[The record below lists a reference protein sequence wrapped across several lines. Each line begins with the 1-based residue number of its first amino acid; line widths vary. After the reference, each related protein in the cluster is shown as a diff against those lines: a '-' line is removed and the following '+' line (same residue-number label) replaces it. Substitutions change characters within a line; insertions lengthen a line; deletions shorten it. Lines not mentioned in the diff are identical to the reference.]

1 MTCWRRKYRELNTG
15 QKRLLFAFLAL
26 LVAVLFAVLVL
37 FLIPGQFK
45 VKRILVLDKGPGII
59 YFNLN
64 SVEQMS
70 TFMPWI
76 DTEAIID
83 DLPKEGKYNKFRLFR
98 FKNGDVLRVR
108 KSKEDP
114 VRNVSYEIYV
124 NNDYVV
130 DMDWYLSLADSVN
143 TRLEIV
149 INASIP
155 FFKRWRYMQIYHEI
169 NRKLDTALTHFQH
182 KINKASENYRLNVLQ
197 DTLLAR
203 QKYMGIGGTVH
214 RLDYAKKMDKDLPRV
229 LIYGIRHDLL
239 KPGTKPVILFLNRT
253 KDSIQYIVGIQ
264 IKDSVESEIPKPFK
278 LFYMPGML
286 YKKFEVT
293 GDYVYSSLA
302 RRDAIQYLKAS
313 NNKLLTGQ
321 PYFIE
326 MIVGHTR
333 YPDDPSKWKIYL
345 YLPIVEQSTGNE

>member
-1 MTCWRRKYRELNTG
+1 M
-15 QKRLLFAFLAL
+15 
-26 LVAVLFAVLVL
+26 
-37 FLIPGQFK
+37 IPGHFK
-45 VKRILVLDKGPGII
+45 VKRSLVLEKGPDII

-76 DTEAIID
+76 DMETIID

-130 DMDWYLSLADSVN
+130 DMDWYLSLADSAN

-149 INASIP
+149 INASMP

-169 NRKLDTALTHFQH
+169 NRKLDTALTHFRL
-182 KINKASENYRLNVLQ
+182 KLNKASENYRLNVLQ

-214 RLDYAKKMDKDLPRV
+214 RLDYTKKLDQDLPRV
-229 LIYGIRHDLL
+229 LIYGIRHNLL
-239 KPGTKPVILFLNRT
+239 KPGTKPVILFLNRS
-253 KDSIQYIVGIQ
+253 KDSIKYKVGIQ
-264 IKDSVESEIPKPFK
+264 IKDSVDSLVPKSFQ
-278 LFYMPGML
+278 LFYLPRMR
-286 YKKFEVT
+286 YKQFEIT

-302 RRDAIQYLKAS
+302 RRDAVQYLKAS
-313 NNKLLTGQ
+313 NIKLLTGR
-321 PYFIE
+321 PYFFE
-326 MIVGHTR
+326 MVVGHSR

-345 YLPIVEQSTGNE
+345 YLPIAEQSTGNE